1 MINQNFCHNYT
12 QGLSPEENL
21 FSLKKQDPEEDPM
34 PALICPIAQTTSED
48 GGGPT
53 LKTNSVIKADSGG
66 LTDYGLSKVFG
77 STTSSPN
84 TLMSNHD
91 NLATLVMGFPE
102 LEFSPSEVYVW
113 PRSQPVKPEA
123 TSAQV

>member
-1 MINQNFCHNYT
+1 
-12 QGLSPEENL
+12 
-21 FSLKKQDPEEDPM
+21 M
-34 PALICPIAQTTSED
+34 PALICPIAQTTTED
-48 GGGPT
+48 DGLGGPT

-84 TLMSNHD
+84 TLLSNHD

-113 PRSQPVKPEA
+113 PRSQPIKPEI
-123 TSAQV
+123 SDQV